1 MSRELD
7 EDSLLDS
14 FQQWQL
20 GIFLFFVVMI
30 VGSLATKALQTLS
43 VPYGGVIGGIG
54 GAVLTLFS
62 FLYWYYGR

>member
-20 GIFLFFVVMI
+20 GIFLVFVVVI
-30 VGSLATKALQTLS
+30 VGSLAAKALQTLS

-62 FLYWYYGR
+62 FSYWYYGR